1 MKIKKMDLIIIL
13 FFLILA
19 GIFYAVSRYGGEEES
34 LGREIVIYS
43 DNKLYERIKIDEETE
58 KTVEVKSKYGKNTLI
73 IENGGVRI
81 EASDCSDK
89 VCVKEGLASKQGQTL
104 VCLPHKLVVEVV
116 GIKSQENS
124 PENSPVDVVTY

>member
-19 GIFYAVSRYGGEEES
+19 GIFYAVSRYGSEEES

-81 EASDCSDK
+81 EASDCPDK

-124 PENSPVDVVTY
+124 PVDVVTY